1 MKATMTDV
9 QKAIEQLG
17 RTNGDTDR
25 DDKDGRRSF
34 SFTTVSREET
44 DTEEEHLDE
53 NWAKGA
59 RKRLAE
65 VVAQGAMSMD
75 YDAEK
80 MEIERRLKPPIDV
93 ELSDESEGEEEEPQG
108 NSNSR
113 PALLEGGGATRDANA
128 GDGAPLATPIPRFT
142 DSPASSEPGGAMN
155 TGTPSPGTSIVAPPT
170 AANGHGNANNQ
181 DWESRGPKSLVTP
194 VVSPSSTANGN
205 GNVKTLSNGRRANA
219 HPTEWTLEEVLDWLK
234 SKGFDQEV
242 CDKFAGMFLHATPT

>member
-1 MKATMTDV
+1 MIAPTGSDAFLARPATSVPSTLQTLREESESATTPAQASESAEQDGVMKATMTDV

-80 MEIERRLKPPIDV
+80 MEIERRLKPP
-93 ELSDESEGEEEEPQG
+93 
-108 NSNSR
+108 
-113 PALLEGGGATRDANA
+113 
-128 GDGAPLATPIPRFT
+128 
-142 DSPASSEPGGAMN
+142 
-155 TGTPSPGTSIVAPPT
+155 
-170 AANGHGNANNQ
+170 
-181 DWESRGPKSLVTP
+181 
-194 VVSPSSTANGN
+194 
-205 GNVKTLSNGRRANA
+205 
-219 HPTEWTLEEVLDWLK
+219 
-234 SKGFDQEV
+234 
-242 CDKFAGMFLHATPT
+242 